1 VERAL
6 SNLNDVDRG
15 RPNQIGDDADELMSV
30 RAAELYY
37 DENKTQDEIGA
48 LLGISRWKAGRL
60 LTQARESGIVRIEIV
75 HPRARRLGLE
85 RELCDRFGLADAVI
99 VPDPDSAGA
108 GAGPSAALHA
118 DATARVAQAA
128 ADYLASLR
136 PVPRVLGVS
145 WGRTLNEVA
154 VRLPQAWATGVTV
167 VQINGGVSLNRRPG
181 GAATMGAAT
190 MGAATMAA
198 TIAERAS
205 GQAVLLPSP
214 AILERIETKRAI
226 EADRTFGDVLAR
238 AAAASAYLYS
248 AGVADASSVLVES
261 GYLTPDDVTELVRN
275 GAVGDVV
282 GRYID
287 ADGNI
292 VDASL
297 DERTVGL
304 GLDELRSAATAIFVV
319 AGSSKHDVAKAV
331 VLSGLCTVLVSDE
344 STARALLEDR

>member
-1 VERAL
+1 MERVEVA
-6 SNLNDVDRG
+6 
-15 RPNQIGDDADELMSV
+15 DDLLTV

-60 LTQARESGIVRIEIV
+60 LTHARESGIVRIEIV

-85 RELCDRFGLADAVI
+85 RDLCTRFGLADAVI
-99 VPDPDSAGA
+99 VPDPDSRND
-108 GAGPSAALHA
+108 A
-118 DATARVAQAA
+118 DATVRVAQAA
-128 ADYLASLR
+128 ADYLSSLR

-154 VRLPQAWATGVTV
+154 ERLPDGWATGVTV

-181 GAATMGAAT
+181 GAATM
-190 MGAATMAA
+190 AA
-198 TIAERAS
+198 TIAQRGS

-226 EADRTFGDVLAR
+226 EADRTVADVLAR
-238 AAAASAYLYS
+238 AATASAYLYS
-248 AGVADASSVLVES
+248 AGVADGSSVLVDS
-261 GYLTPDDVTELVRN
+261 GYLTPDDVAELVRK

-292 VDASL
+292 VDPGL

-319 AGSSKHDVAKAV
+319 AGSSKHDVARAIV
-331 VLSGLCTVLVSDE
+331 MSGLCTVLVSDE

>member
-1 VERAL
+1 MERAL
-6 SNLNDVDRG
+6 SSLSAVD
-15 RPNQIGDDADELMSV
+15 DDADELLSV
-30 RAAELYY
+30 RVAELYY

-85 RELCDRFGLADAVI
+85 RELCARFGLTDAVI
-99 VPDPDSAGA
+99 VPDPDSD
-108 GAGPSAALHA
+108 A

-128 ADYLASLR
+128 ADYLAALR

-145 WGRTLNEVA
+145 WGRTLNELA
-154 VRLPQAWATGVTV
+154 VRLPRSWATGVTV

-181 GAATMGAAT
+181 GAATM
-190 MGAATMAA
+190 AA
-198 TIAERAS
+198 TIAERGG

-226 EADRTFGDVLAR
+226 VADRTVADVLAR

-248 AGVADASSVLVES
+248 AGVADASSVLVDS
-261 GYLTPDDVTELVRN
+261 GYLTPGDVTELVRK

-282 GRYID
+282 GRYIG
-287 ADGNI
+287 ASGEI
-292 VDASL
+292 VDPEL

-319 AGSSKHDVAKAV
+319 AGSPKHDVARAV
-331 VLSGLCTVLVSDE
+331 VMSGLCTVLVSDE
-344 STARALLEDR
+344 GTAHALLEDR